1 MECILK
7 IDLQVMCGPHVHACV
22 WCALKRGGKETEG
35 GSVDVPFQFQ
45 SSNNGC
51 RQSFRILLGIVQQW
65 IFWCGNKVCNDGC
78 NRVKRSF
85 VRNRWPSGCEIVT
98 ASV

>member
-1 MECILK
+1 MECIRK
-7 IDLQVMCGPHVHACV
+7 IDLQVTCGPHVHACV

-51 RQSFRILLGIVQQW
+51 RQSFRILLGRSCSNGFSGAATKLATMAAIVSSA
-65 IFWCGNKVCNDGC
+65 V
-78 NRVKRSF
+78 S
-85 VRNRWPSGCEIVT
+85 
-98 ASV
+98 